1 MNYNGFLLQSK
12 INLEIT
18 YDAPAGSG
26 KGEGDGDEDEA
37 GGEGDLE
44 GEEEGG
50 GCAYSV
56 FFLSKKMSQL
66 FNCQSNAFK
75 HVTQIPSFKRVIH
88 VIKVWSSLNVLVE
101 QYNFSQMWQVLK

>member
-56 FFLSKKMSQL
+56 FFFVTEDVTIVQLSSQMHSNMSL
-66 FNCQSNAFK
+66 KF
-75 HVTQIPSFKRVIH
+75 HPS
-88 VIKVWSSLNVLVE
+88 NVL
-101 QYNFSQMWQVLK
+101 FMSLKCGLA

>member
-26 KGEGDGDEDEA
+26 KGGDGDEDEA

-50 GCAYSV
+50 GCAYGAFFFVTEDVTIVQLSV
-56 FFLSKKMSQL
+56 KCIQT
-66 FNCQSNAFK
+66 CHSNSILQTCYSC
-75 HVTQIPSFKRVIH
+75 H
-88 VIKVWSSLNVLVE
+88 
-101 QYNFSQMWQVLK
+101 

>member
-56 FFLSKKMSQL
+56 FFFCHRRCHNCSTVSQMHSNMSL
-66 FNCQSNAFK
+66 KF
-75 HVTQIPSFKRVIH
+75 HPS
-88 VIKVWSSLNVLVE
+88 NVL
-101 QYNFSQMWQVLK
+101 FMSLKCGLA